1 MTDLVLVDCYLPESQ
16 VTQGYFSET
25 DEGTAAS
32 GLTISISNDG
42 EHKSEENLT
51 FISFDSACMSCNISS
66 GCLFKGSVHY
76 LTKSKNEIASLTVL
90 RGPTGT
96 NTKLKKKIKIKT

>member
-16 VTQGYFSET
+16 VTRDYFSET

-32 GLTISISNDG
+32 GLTISVSNDG
-42 EHKSEENLT
+42 EHKSQENLT

-66 GCLFKGSVHY
+66 GCLFKASVPY
-76 LTKSKNEIASLTVL
+76 LTQISSKNEIASLTFL
-90 RGPTGT
+90 RGPTAKDK
-96 NTKLKKKIKIKT
+96 NKTKEKN

>member
-42 EHKSEENLT
+42 EHKSKENLT